1 MRPLRTIFFASFI
14 FSFHLALL
22 SYLNS
27 SVLDASE
34 SLFST
39 AFVYTL
45 GSCAAFLLVVVGP
58 RLARRFGASKFLST
72 SILLCAVLL
81 CLLSFTI
88 HTRSF
93 GYVFILYFALNTLI
107 WYAFDLVIE
116 HSSRSTVM
124 GNIRGTYL
132 TLNNAGWVLAPMLA
146 SVVANSRGFGGTYIL
161 ASVAVCIS
169 FLCIHSMRRIPRS
182 TATPEVPFTAA
193 FRELVSHPTA
203 RRIVSL
209 YLVLQFF
216 YAWMVLYLAPYL
228 LHIGFSWGVIGVVL
242 SIMLLPFVLLQYR
255 TGKYADKKHNEATLV
270 RAGLICMSIATFLLA
285 ANLPAN
291 AALFAGILFLT
302 RVGAS
307 IVEVSLESA
316 FFKVVEKKDTA
327 LISTIR
333 MTLPVAYIIAPLI
346 GALCF
351 LVFSYQGI
359 FVVLSLI
366 LAGSALYAYRLT
378 SH

>member
-107 WYAFDLVIE
+107 W
-116 HSSRSTVM
+116 
-124 GNIRGTYL
+124 
-132 TLNNAGWVLAPMLA
+132 
-146 SVVANSRGFGGTYIL
+146 
-161 ASVAVCIS
+161 
-169 FLCIHSMRRIPRS
+169 
-182 TATPEVPFTAA
+182 
-193 FRELVSHPTA
+193 
-203 RRIVSL
+203 
-209 YLVLQFF
+209 
-216 YAWMVLYLAPYL
+216 
-228 LHIGFSWGVIGVVL
+228 
-242 SIMLLPFVLLQYR
+242 
-255 TGKYADKKHNEATLV
+255 
-270 RAGLICMSIATFLLA
+270 
-285 ANLPAN
+285 
-291 AALFAGILFLT
+291 
-302 RVGAS
+302 
-307 IVEVSLESA
+307 
-316 FFKVVEKKDTA
+316 
-327 LISTIR
+327 
-333 MTLPVAYIIAPLI
+333 
-346 GALCF
+346 
-351 LVFSYQGI
+351 
-359 FVVLSLI
+359 
-366 LAGSALYAYRLT
+366 
-378 SH
+378 